1 MKPKPI
7 NAQGSVRKDEGLQSL
22 MTARNP
28 EEKPEIVIV
37 CLVLDR
43 TAHIIWI
50 QQEKGD
56 VLVSMKER
64 QLHVNS

>member
-1 MKPKPI
+1 
-7 NAQGSVRKDEGLQSL
+7 
-22 MTARNP
+22 MTVRNP